1 MYVYLDDK
9 NFRIVHL
16 YNFVLSWLLLLLERK
31 KKREKNKQ
39 MKMERKK
46 VKDWID
52 ELK

>member
-16 YNFVLSWLLLLLERK
+16 YNFVLSWLLLLLEKERK
-31 KKREKNKQ
+31 KNKQ